1 MSAGPSCS
9 KQAAEHFNFRHPTA
23 SQVNKGNSMRHW
35 ISSILRGKRG
45 GGASK
50 VVPAKPQP
58 EVIQLAGV
66 NAEYVYL
73 KKVKCRS
80 CGADTSALRR
90 GSDGPH
96 DLAYEGDQMVPGT
109 MHDFWTIFCNACGA
123 TRELTIAVPLPTGRI
138 DFKVNESYTDEKG
151 GRSASVT
158 INGRE
163 HKVVA
168 IPTREEAK
176 KRFAGQAF
184 DRKSIR
190 QEVLKKAFDS
200 INLEKDL
207 LKLIQKP
214 RFILAQNDLNVT
226 EFIAV
231 YFALCMELAKKKQPG
246 ATKLTVGMEESVV
259 RLFNEPHSRG
269 ALDGALDLLLRGDD

>member
-1 MSAGPSCS
+1 
-9 KQAAEHFNFRHPTA
+9 
-23 SQVNKGNSMRHW
+23 
-35 ISSILRGKRG
+35 
-45 GGASK
+45 
-50 VVPAKPQP
+50 
-58 EVIQLAGV
+58 
-66 NAEYVYL
+66 
-73 KKVKCRS
+73 
-80 CGADTSALRR
+80 
-90 GSDGPH
+90 
-96 DLAYEGDQMVPGT
+96 
-109 MHDFWTIFCNACGA
+109 
-123 TRELTIAVPLPTGRI
+123 LPTGRI